1 MKKLIFS
8 LLILTM
14 VNSAC
19 SSTKN
24 LNVMDTLTQ
33 NSWVVNSLLGKQL
46 DPAVY
51 MKGLPSMN
59 FGADGK
65 LTGSTGCNKFT
76 GNYKLDG
83 MGVKLDP
90 GAMTR
95 MACPGNGEADFLAAA
110 QQVTNLKMNGNTLSL
125 LNGATEVMS
134 LIPKK

>member
-1 MKKLIFS
+1 
-8 LLILTM
+8 
-14 VNSAC
+14 
-19 SSTKN
+19 
-24 LNVMDTLTQ
+24 MDTLSKS
-33 NSWVVNSLLGKQL
+33 SWVVNSLLGKQL
-46 DPAVY
+46 DPAAY

-65 LTGSTGCNKFT
+65 LTGSTGCNNFT
-76 GNYKLDG
+76 GNFKLDG

-134 LIPKK
+134 LVPKK

>member
-1 MKKLIFS
+1 M
-8 LLILTM
+8 
-14 VNSAC
+14 N
-19 SSTKN
+19 
-24 LNVMDTLTQ
+24 TLTQ

-46 DPAVY
+46 DPSAFL
-51 MKGLPSMN
+51 KGLPGMS
-59 FGADGK
+59 FGTDGK
-65 LTGSTGCNKFT
+65 LTGSTGCNNFS
-76 GNYKLDG
+76 GNFKLEG

-95 MACPGNGEADFLAAA
+95 MACPGNGEADFISAI

>member
-1 MKKLIFS
+1 M
-8 LLILTM
+8 
-14 VNSAC
+14 N
-19 SSTKN
+19 
-24 LNVMDTLTQ
+24 TLTQ
-33 NSWVVNSLLGKQL
+33 NSWIVNSLLGKQL
-46 DPAVY
+46 DPAAY
-51 MKGLPSMN
+51 MKGLPAMN

-65 LTGSTGCNKFT
+65 LTGSTGCNNFT
-76 GNYKLDG
+76 GNFKLDG
-83 MGVKLDP
+83 INVKLDP